1 VARKLAAQ
9 GYLSP
14 EETVVLAITG
24 NGLKTMDALAVS
36 PPITISPKISDVER
50 VLRDFSEGG
59 SSP

>member
-1 VARKLAAQ
+1 
-9 GYLSP
+9 
-14 EETVVLAITG
+14 
-24 NGLKTMDALAVS
+24 MDALAVS